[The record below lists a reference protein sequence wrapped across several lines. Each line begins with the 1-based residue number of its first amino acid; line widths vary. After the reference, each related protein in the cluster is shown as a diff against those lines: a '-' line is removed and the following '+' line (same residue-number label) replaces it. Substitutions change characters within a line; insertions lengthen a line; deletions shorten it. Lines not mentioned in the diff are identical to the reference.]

1 MTLIESA
8 GWLIREI
15 PTIKVRIP
23 KAKDQPQFSNWCLL
37 TIEKTVSEMPPNKND
52 KAKRRDKVSSELPG
66 EVNATTLTMIKNI
79 PTSKGIYQ
87 CLMALLIDFKKVGS
101 IILIFNVLI

>member
-8 GWLIREI
+8 GWLMREI
-15 PTIKVRIP
+15 PTIKGRIP
-23 KAKDQPQFSNWCLL
+23 NAKDQPQFSNWCLL
-37 TIEKTVSEMPPNKND
+37 NIEKTVSEMPPNKND
-52 KAKRRDKVSSELPG
+52 KAKRKDKVSNELPG